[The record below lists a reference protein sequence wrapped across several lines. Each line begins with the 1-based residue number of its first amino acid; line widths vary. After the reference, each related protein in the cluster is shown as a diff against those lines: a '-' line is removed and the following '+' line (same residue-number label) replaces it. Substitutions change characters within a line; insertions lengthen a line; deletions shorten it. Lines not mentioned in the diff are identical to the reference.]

1 MKTYELI
8 GTLAVDSELDTV
20 IVDGDEGVLSCDV
33 HAISDCVLVE
43 RKNGERYIAL
53 YPVDEDDKVL
63 RKVNVICANDYWPS
77 ENRTVWKDEK
87 REDNDA

>member
-20 IVDGDEGVLSCDV
+20 IVDGDEMVLSCDV

-43 RKNGERYIAL
+43 RKNGERYIAVC
-53 YPVDEDDKVL
+53 PVDENDKVL
-63 RKVNVICANDYWPS
+63 KRVNVICAHDYWPS
-77 ENRTVWKDEK
+77 EVRAVWKDEK
-87 REDNDA
+87 LEDADA

>member
-20 IVDGDEGVLSCDV
+20 IVDGDERVISCQV

-53 YPVDEDDKVL
+53 YPVDEGDKVL
-63 RKVNVICANDYWPS
+63 KKVNVICANDYWPT
-77 ENRTVWKDEK
+77 ETRTDWTDKT
-87 REDNDA
+87 EDG

>member
-20 IVDGDEGVLSCDV
+20 IVDGDERVISCQV

-53 YPVDEDDKVL
+53 YPVDEGDKVL
-63 RKVNVICANDYWPS
+63 KKVNVICANDYWPT
-77 ENRTVWKDEK
+77 ETRIDWPDKTKEG
-87 REDNDA
+87 